1 MRNNVGLQTGSAV
14 LGCVIGALLSSAVN
28 IPAGVVIGAV
38 ITAGIS
44 YAIGKNSRPEISIPA
59 QRLMADETNDRVAN
73 SRSKNKAG
81 LLELDMLDVS
91 ENTAFSAQELIWGI
105 TEFNVALK
113 KLDGLAE
120 KVHYQS
126 SGNADSLKSATSDI
140 NDIAM
145 AASTISETASNTL
158 ERCKSSTDMV
168 SKHQVNINEVSKAI
182 QSVGKAV
189 QTAVNNIDQLNK
201 SSEEITNFVDKIR
214 RIASQTNLLALNA
227 AIEAARAGEHGKG
240 FAVVADEVRK
250 LAAESE
256 ETTKEIEHIV
266 QNINSTTA
274 DVTRSMQDGSDRL
287 KSVQSMAIDSAH
299 AMSEMVDDFNAIE
312 NVVNKLSSMSQRQKT
327 TTDSIANVIDNIGKS
342 TYMITGN
349 IAETTERIARQQENM
364 NTLDGFAHDVAKIS
378 TDLHRSAVKYK
389 AENEL
394 IFALNP
400 FKSPAEVRDVY
411 IPILETALSR
421 VGMKA
426 RCIMVSDHGE
436 MARILRDGIADMAWV
451 TPVAYIHAK
460 KQVDIIPLVTPAINQ
475 KTTYT
480 GYIVARKDRHV
491 KSLDD
496 LQGTNFGYVDDR
508 SASGYVYPR
517 KALMELGKDPDIF
530 FNTTR
535 FMGSHDLVMEGVIR
549 DEIQAGATYS
559 DAFDIA
565 DPDAIRLLDIIFK
578 TEPIPKDAI
587 VAAPSMSPE
596 LRKKITDAFKGIA
609 PDDPQCRKY
618 MEISH
623 ISNFADTNDSNF
635 DVVRRAFEGNY

>member
-1 MRNNVGLQTGSAV
+1 MKKKIGLQMGSAV
-14 LGCVIGALLSSAVN
+14 AGCIVGVLLASAVN
-28 IPAGVVIGAV
+28 MPVGVIAGAIIA
-38 ITAGIS
+38 AGMS
-44 YAIGKNSRPEISIPA
+44 YAIEKNNRPDISIPA
-59 QRLMADETNDRVAN
+59 QRLMMDETN
-73 SRSKNKAG
+73 SRIAAPHENRKSGN
-81 LLELDMLDVS
+81 LDMLDVS
-91 ENTAFSAQELIWGI
+91 EKVAFSAQELIWGI
-105 TEFNVALK
+105 SEFNVALK
-113 KLDGLAE
+113 KLDGLAA

-126 SGNADSLKSATSDI
+126 GNNSDSLKEATTGI
-140 NDIAM
+140 NDIAS
-145 AASTISETASNTL
+145 AASTISETAVSTL
-158 ERCKSSTDMV
+158 DRCQSSTSMV
-168 SKHQVNINEVSKAI
+168 SKHQANINEVSGAI
-182 QSVGKAV
+182 QSVGSAV
-189 QTAVNNIDQLNK
+189 QTAVNNIDELNK

-274 DVTRSMQDGSDRL
+274 DVTKSMQEGSNRL
-287 KSVQSMAIDSAH
+287 KSVQSMAIDSAR
-299 AMSEMVDDFNAIE
+299 AMSELVTDFNAIE
-312 NVVNKLSSMSQRQKT
+312 QVVNKLSSMSIRQKN
-327 TTDSIANVIDNIGKS
+327 TTDGMANVIDNIGKS

-349 IAETTERIARQQENM
+349 IAETTERIARQQKNM
-364 NTLDGFAHDVAKIS
+364 DTLEGFAHDVARIS
-378 TDLHRSAVKYK
+378 TELHRSAAQYK
-389 AENEL
+389 AGNEL

-400 FKSPAEVRDVY
+400 FKAPAEVSEVY
-411 IPILETALSR
+411 VPILECAISR

-426 RCIMVSDHGE
+426 RCIMVSDHDE
-436 MARILRDGIADMAWV
+436 MARILRDGIADLAWV

-460 KQVDIIPLVTPAINQ
+460 KQVDITPLVTPAINQ

-480 GYIVARKDRHV
+480 GYIVTRKDLHV
-491 KSLDD
+491 KSIDD
-496 LQGTNFGYVDDR
+496 LRGVNFGYVDEH
-508 SASGYVYPR
+508 SASGYVYPK
-517 KALMELGKDPDIF
+517 KALTEMGKDPEKF
-530 FNTTR
+530 FGSTR

-565 DPDAIRLLDIIFK
+565 DPEATGKLDIIFK
-578 TEPIPKDAI
+578 TEPIPKEAI

-596 LRKKITDAFKGIA
+596 LRKKITDAFKAIT
-609 PDDPQCRKY
+609 PDDPQCRKQ